1 MEGDA
6 KGKTFGLKG
15 HTLPG
20 INQRSEGNTDLADG
34 RSKSST
40 FQFSNTMMGALNAGN
55 IAQNMP
61 GQNANPNANPN
72 ANTGA
77 SPKTWNIGAAPTMSK
92 PSMAKKYGTFSKYK
106 TFKK

>member
-40 FQFSNTMMGALNAGN
+40 FQFMGTGFDALQAMSTQRRN
-55 IAQNMP
+55 QP
-61 GQNANPNANPN
+61 PQ
-72 ANTGA
+72 GA
-77 SPKTWNIGAAPTMSK
+77 MGGIGAGVPGAFPSK
-92 PSMAKKYGTFSKYK
+92 PSIAKIYNKSKLTEEVLK
-106 TFKK
+106 